1 MQNAADALSDV
12 QGFGEM
18 SVVVISGPT
27 CSGKTAF
34 AIKTALETS
43 AEIISCDS
51 VQLYRGL
58 DIGSAKPTA
67 AERAQV
73 RHHLIDVADV
83 RDCFDVAGYVE
94 LAKAAFDD
102 IRARG
107 KNVVVVGGSG
117 FYLKSWF
124 CAVADKIEVPEDVR
138 AFAQEAESR
147 GAEALAE
154 ELLKIS
160 PDARNLVDLHNPRR
174 TRNALER
181 CMATGKSV
189 GELRAEFAKLPCPY
203 GEFEKRFIILDRPD
217 AEMLARISERT
228 RAMVAAGLVEETRRL
243 LAEGLDGN
251 PSVRNSTGYKQA
263 ADYIK
268 NGGCDTRKLAEE
280 IDIQTMS
287 LVRKQRKIL
296 RAMGAQFG
304 AVRLGNF

>member
-1 MQNAADALSDV
+1 
-12 QGFGEM
+12 M

-34 AIKTALETS
+34 ALKTALETD

-73 RHHLIDVADV
+73 RHHLIDVAGV
-83 RDCFDVAGYVE
+83 RDNFDVAGYVE

-124 CAVADKIEVPEDVR
+124 CAVADKIEVPESVR

-160 PDARNLVDLHNPRR
+160 PDARHLVDLRNPRR

-181 CMATGKSV
+181 CLATGKSV
-189 GELRAEFAKLPCPY
+189 GELRAEFAKLPCSY
-203 GEFEKRFIILDRPD
+203 GEFEKRFLILDRPD
-217 AEMLARISERT
+217 AEMQARIFQRT
-228 RAMVAAGLVEETRRL
+228 RAMIDAGLVEETRAL
-243 LAEGLDGN
+243 LADGLDGN
-251 PSVRNSTGYKQA
+251 PSVRNSIGYKQA

-268 NGGCDTRKLAEE
+268 NGGCDLRKLADE
-280 IDIQTMS
+280 IDVQTMS
-287 LVRKQRKIL
+287 LVRRQRKIL
-296 RAMGAQFG
+296 RPLGAQFG
-304 AVRLGNF
+304 AVRLDNF